1 MLEKYG
7 MLEVPFHTQARANHP
22 SGIAAKIV
30 ADLNLATHTEVLASE
45 VLTYIVPELWL
56 GDKDCVLGCSRTI
69 LLKVDSMSLPSEI
82 GKAVELQ
89 ALYTED
95 VVTGPDSSKLQGY
108 ILISLTDG
116 LV

>member
-1 MLEKYG
+1 M
-7 MLEVPFHTQARANHP
+7 
-22 SGIAAKIV
+22 
-30 ADLNLATHTEVLASE
+30 
-45 VLTYIVPELWL
+45 LTYIVPELWL

-82 GKAVELQ
+82 GKAVEIQ
-89 ALYTED
+89 ALYIED

>member
-1 MLEKYG
+1 MF
-7 MLEVPFHTQARANHP
+7 LEVPLHTQARANLG
-22 SGIAAKIV
+22 SVGAAEVIRNLYLATQAQVLAAK
-30 ADLNLATHTEVLASE
+30 
-45 VLTYIVPELWL
+45 VLTYVVPELWL
-56 GDKDCVLGCSRTI
+56 GDEDCVLGCCRTI

-82 GKAVELQ
+82 GKAVELK